1 MYGKAVI
8 TLKNGSVVTFDAD
21 DEDNISDFLYGII
34 EEKSDEEVSGV
45 PTFIEAS
52 SWCPMA
58 AIGDTF
64 EREDFTI
71 EITDCY

>member
-8 TLKNGSVVTFDAD
+8 TLKNETIKVFKAD
-21 DEDNISDFLYGII
+21 DEDGISDFLYDIVG
-34 EEKSDEEVSGV
+34 ESAQEEVSEI

-58 AIGDTF
+58 SIGDTF
-64 EREDFTI
+64 EREEFTI
-71 EITDCY
+71 EICE